1 MGNALISILRE
12 SDSKMTPGEL
22 SSASSKEHWEHIY
35 RTRPVDQVSWYQE
48 HPESS
53 LRLIRATEV
62 PKTAKIIDVGGGA
75 SKLVDELIADG
86 YLAVTVLDLS
96 ATALDAAKKRLGAR
110 ASAVKW
116 IEADIT
122 RVHFPPFEY
131 DVWHDRAVFHFLTSS
146 RDRDAYISAVLKAVK
161 PGGHVIVATFAEN
174 GPDHCSGLPVM
185 RYSADRLHSEF
196 GESFALVAQEKEAHE
211 TPSGV
216 VQQFVYC
223 YCRKIG
229 R

>member
-1 MGNALISILRE
+1 MSPRE
-12 SDSKMTPGEL
+12 R
-22 SSASSKEHWEHIY
+22 SSASSKEHWERVY
-35 RTRPVDQVSWYQE
+35 RTKQVDQVSWYQE

-53 LRLIRATEV
+53 LRLIRATRV

-75 SKLVDELIADG
+75 SKLVDELLAAG
-86 YLAVTVLDLS
+86 YSKLTVLDVS
-96 ATALDAAKKRLGAR
+96 ATALDAARKRLGAS

-122 RVHFPPFEY
+122 RADFLPFEY
-131 DVWHDRAVFHFLTSS
+131 DVWHDRAVFHFLTSAA
-146 RDRDAYISAVLKAVK
+146 DRDAYVSSVLKAVK
-161 PGGHVIVATFAEN
+161 PGGHVIVATFAED

-185 RYSADRLHSEF
+185 RYSADELHSEF
-196 GESFALVAQEKEAHE
+196 GTSFALVAQEKEAHE

-223 YCRKIG
+223 YCRKIDG
-229 R
+229 WADRLS

>member
-1 MGNALISILRE
+1 MAPNEPSTA
-12 SDSKMTPGEL
+12 T
-22 SSASSKEHWEHIY
+22 SKEHWEHIY
-35 RTRPVDQVSWYQE
+35 RTRQVDQVSWYQE

-53 LRLIRATEV
+53 LRLIRATGV

-75 SKLVDELIADG
+75 SKLIGELIADG
-86 YLAVTVLDLS
+86 YSELTVLDLS
-96 ATALDAAKKRLGAR
+96 AAGLDAAKNRLGAR
-110 ASAVKW
+110 APAVKW

-122 RVHFPPFEY
+122 RFDFPPFEY
-131 DVWHDRAVFHFLTSS
+131 DVWHDRAVFHFLTSLQ
-146 RDRDAYISAVLKAVK
+146 DRDAYISAVLKTVK
-161 PGGHVIVATFAEN
+161 RGGHVIVATFAEN

-229 R
+229 P

>member
-1 MGNALISILRE
+1 
-12 SDSKMTPGEL
+12 MTPNDR
-22 SSASSKEHWEHIY
+22 SSTSSKEHWEHIY
-35 RTRPVDQVSWYQE
+35 RTRQVDQVSWYQE

-53 LRLIRATEV
+53 LRLIRATGV

-75 SKLVDELIADG
+75 SRLVDELIADG
-86 YLAVTVLDLS
+86 YSALTVLDLS
-96 ATALDAAKKRLGAR
+96 AAALDAAKKRLGAR
-110 ASAVKW
+110 ASAVRW

-122 RVHFPPFEY
+122 RVDFSPFEY

-146 RDRDAYISAVLKAVK
+146 QDRDAYISAVLKAVK
-161 PGGHVIVATFAEN
+161 RGGNVIVATFAEN

-196 GESFALVAQEKEAHE
+196 GESFALVTQEKEAHE

-229 R
+229 P